1 MEEFGSIMKQERI
14 KKGLSITELS
24 KMTGVDIKTISFI
37 ERGLRRKP
45 TLETLFKLA
54 NILECIT
61 FDMMKSIGYTEQEI
75 VIFLCDDDDEED
87 YEEEDLSEYKYGFHI
102 ALHGYGKVLAS
113 DIDEDCRKT
122 YEANYGIKPTG
133 DILIRAPLPWLI
145 PIWSSLLHLI
155 KLGEKALLKYGLKSG
170 L

>member
-61 FDMMKSIGYTEQEI
+61 FDMMKSIGYSENEI
-75 VIFLCDDDDEED
+75 IIFLCDDDDED
-87 YEEEDLSEYKYGFHI
+87 EEKDLSEYKYGFHI
-102 ALHGYGKVLAS
+102 ALHGYGRVLAS
-113 DIDEDCRKT
+113 DIDEAYDNAEEIIRDNLKLNNYKGE
-122 YEANYGIKPTG
+122 YENMFFNKEYS
-133 DILIRAPLPWLI
+133 ILYDF
-145 PIWSSLLHLI
+145 
-155 KLGEKALLKYGLKSG
+155 EKEK
-170 L
+170 

>member
-24 KMTGVDIKTISFI
+24 KITGVDIKTISFI

-54 NILECIT
+54 NVLECIT
-61 FDMMKSIGYTEQEI
+61 FDMMKSIGYSQNEI
-75 VIFLCDDDDEED
+75 VIFLCDDEDEED
-87 YEEEDLSEYKYGFHI
+87 YEDDENLSEYKFGFHI

-113 DIDEDCRKT
+113 DIDEAYDNAEEIIRDHLGLNNYKSDCENMFFNKE
-122 YEANYGIKPTG
+122 YS
-133 DILIRAPLPWLI
+133 ILYDFD
-145 PIWSSLLHLI
+145 
-155 KLGEKALLKYGLKSG
+155 KDK
-170 L
+170 

>member
-24 KMTGVDIKTISFI
+24 KFTGVDIKTISFI

-45 TLETLFKLA
+45 TLDTLFRLA
-54 NILECIT
+54 NVLECIT
-61 FDMMKSIGYTEQEI
+61 FDMLKSIGYTEQEI

-87 YEEEDLSEYKYGFHI
+87 YEDEEDLSEFKYCFHI

-113 DIDEDCRKT
+113 DIDEAYDNAEEIIRDHLKLSDYKSN
-122 YEANYGIKPTG
+122 YENMNFNKEYS
-133 DILIRAPLPWLI
+133 ILYDF
-145 PIWSSLLHLI
+145 
-155 KLGEKALLKYGLKSG
+155 EKAK
-170 L
+170 

>member
-61 FDMMKSIGYTEQEI
+61 FDMMKSIGYSENEI
-75 VIFLCDDDDEED
+75 IIYLCDDDEDEEK
-87 YEEEDLSEYKYGFHI
+87 DLSEYKYGFHI

-113 DIDEDCRKT
+113 NIDEAYDNAEEIIRDNLKLNNYNSE
-122 YEANYGIKPTG
+122 YENMFFNKEYS
-133 DILIRAPLPWLI
+133 ILYDF
-145 PIWSSLLHLI
+145 
-155 KLGEKALLKYGLKSG
+155 EKEK
-170 L
+170 

>member
-87 YEEEDLSEYKYGFHI
+87 YENEEDLSEYKYGFHI

-113 DIDEDCRKT
+113 DIDEAYDNAEEIIRDHLKLNDYKSN
-122 YEANYGIKPTG
+122 YENMNFNKEYS
-133 DILIRAPLPWLI
+133 ILYDF
-145 PIWSSLLHLI
+145 
-155 KLGEKALLKYGLKSG
+155 EKEK
-170 L
+170 

>member
-24 KMTGVDIKTISFI
+24 KFTGVDIKTISFI

-45 TLETLFKLA
+45 TLDTLFRLA
-54 NILECIT
+54 NVLECIT
-61 FDMMKSIGYTEQEI
+61 FDMLKSIGYTEQEI

-87 YEEEDLSEYKYGFHI
+87 YEDEEDLSEFKYCFHI

-113 DIDEDCRKT
+113 DIDEAYDNA
-122 YEANYGIKPTG
+122 EEI
-133 DILIRAPLPWLI
+133 IRDHI
-145 PIWSSLLHLI
+145 
-155 KLGEKALLKYGLKSG
+155 
-170 L
+170 

>member
-24 KMTGVDIKTISFI
+24 KFTGVDIKTISFI

-45 TLETLFKLA
+45 TLDTLFRLA
-54 NILECIT
+54 NVLECIT
-61 FDMMKSIGYTEQEI
+61 FDMLKSIGYTEQEI

-87 YEEEDLSEYKYGFHI
+87 YEDEEDLSEFKYNFHI

-113 DIDEDCRKT
+113 DIDEAYDNAEEIIRDHLKLNNYNSDCENMNFNKE
-122 YEANYGIKPTG
+122 YS
-133 DILIRAPLPWLI
+133 ILYDFG
-145 PIWSSLLHLI
+145 
-155 KLGEKALLKYGLKSG
+155 KDK
-170 L
+170 

>member
-24 KMTGVDIKTISFI
+24 KMTRVDTKTISFI

-45 TLETLFKLA
+45 TLETLFRLA

-75 VIFLCDDDDEED
+75 VIFLCDDD
-87 YEEEDLSEYKYGFHI
+87 EEDLSEFKYNFHI
-102 ALHGYGKVLAS
+102 ALHGTGKVLAS
-113 DIDEDCRKT
+113 DIDEAYDNAEEIIRDHLKLNDYKSN
-122 YEANYGIKPTG
+122 YENMSFNKEYS
-133 DILIRAPLPWLI
+133 ILYDF
-145 PIWSSLLHLI
+145 
-155 KLGEKALLKYGLKSG
+155 EKEK
-170 L
+170 

>member
-24 KMTGVDIKTISFI
+24 KITGVDIKTISFI

-61 FDMMKSIGYTEQEI
+61 FDMMKSIGYSENEI
-75 VIFLCDDDDEED
+75 IIFLCDDAEEDEE
-87 YEEEDLSEYKYGFHI
+87 ENLSEYKYGFHI

-113 DIDEDCRKT
+113 DIEEAYDNAEEIIRDNLKLNNYKGD
-122 YEANYGIKPTG
+122 YENMFFNKEYS
-133 DILIRAPLPWLI
+133 ILYDFD
-145 PIWSSLLHLI
+145 
-155 KLGEKALLKYGLKSG
+155 KDK
-170 L
+170 